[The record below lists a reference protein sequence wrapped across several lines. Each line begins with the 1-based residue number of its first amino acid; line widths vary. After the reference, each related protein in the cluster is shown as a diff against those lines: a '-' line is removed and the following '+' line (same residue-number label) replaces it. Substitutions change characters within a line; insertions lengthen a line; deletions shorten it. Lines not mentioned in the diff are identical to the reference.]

1 MENVFTKEKFWI
13 EDKNDFWDLYVYV
26 PKMWS
31 YYHIYRASD
40 RAGICEYM
48 TRRHLAGTIKESVA

>member
-1 MENVFTKEKFWI
+1 MSTKEK
-13 EDKNDFWDLYVYV
+13 FWDLYVYV

-31 YYHIYRASD
+31 YYHIFRASD

-48 TRRHLAGTIKESVA
+48 TRRHLAGTIRESVA